1 MVCSAIAKER
11 CGGYAGIE
19 GLSTTNAPV
28 RFPPMSALVVLEN
41 PRLWRL
47 SIPGVTVVSAR
58 DYLTDP
64 RYGDHLRTRVFN
76 FCRRYGYQS
85 LGYYVSLLAEARG
98 HRPMPSVSTV
108 QDLRLGA
115 MVRVVSGDLD
125 DLMQRSLA
133 GLKGE
138 RFTLSV
144 YFGRNLAR
152 RYERLSRSLFNYFPA
167 PFLRAEFERTDRW
180 RLERIQT
187 IATSEIPA
195 PHRPFVRAQ
204 ARRHFAR
211 PASGDRRRAW
221 RHQMAILLDPAAA
234 DRPSNDLA
242 IGRFVRAARSLGI
255 NATII
260 DREDYGRLAE
270 FDALFIRETTAVN
283 HHTFRFAR
291 RAEAEGL
298 VVIDDPGSIVR
309 CSNKV
314 FLAEVF
320 AHHGVPHPQ
329 SVILGRENASD
340 AGWMLGYPVVLKRP
354 DSSFSRGVVKAA
366 DEKALRARM
375 EEFFRDSDLV
385 VAQEYIPSEFDWR
398 IGILEGRALFACQ
411 YFMARGHWQIARL
424 HTNGREYGR
433 VKTLPLDEVPTAAV
447 RLAER
452 AASLVGRGLYG
463 VDLKEARGRFYVVE
477 VNDNPNI
484 DAGVEDA
491 VLGTE
496 LYRSIMRTFLDR
508 LENQGRPGAP
518 R

>member
-1 MVCSAIAKER
+1 M
-11 CGGYAGIE
+11 
-19 GLSTTNAPV
+19 P
-28 RFPPMSALVVLEN
+28 ALVVLEN
-41 PRLWRL
+41 PSHWRI
-47 SIPGVTVVSAR
+47 SVPGVKAVSAR
-58 DYLTDP
+58 EYLADP
-64 RYGDHLRTRVFN
+64 RYGDDRRVRVFN

-115 MVRVVSGDLD
+115 LVRVVSEDLD
-125 DLMQRSLA
+125 GLIQQSLS
-133 GLKGE
+133 GLKGGT
-138 RFTLSV
+138 FTLSI

-152 RYERLSRSLFNYFPA
+152 RYERLSRALFNYFPA

-180 RLERIQT
+180 RLERILT

-195 PHRPFVRAQ
+195 AHRPFVRAQ

-211 PASGDRRRAW
+211 PAAGDPRKEW
-221 RHQMAILLDPAAA
+221 RHGLAILLDPAEA
-234 DRPSNDLA
+234 DRPSNDRA
-242 IGRFVRAARSLGI
+242 IAKFVRAARSLGI

-260 DREDYGRLAE
+260 DRDDYGRLAE

-291 RAEAEGL
+291 KAEAEGL
-298 VVIDDPGSIVR
+298 VVIDDPASIVR

-314 FLAEVF
+314 YLAEVF

-329 SVILGRENASD
+329 SVILGRENARD

-366 DEKALRARM
+366 DETELRARL

-398 IGILEGRALFACQ
+398 IGVLEGRALYACK
-411 YFMARGHWQIARL
+411 YFMAKGHWQIA
-424 HTNGREYGR
+424 HHHAGGREFGR

-452 AASLVGRGLYG
+452 AAALVGRGLYG
-463 VDLKEARGRFYVVE
+463 VDIKEARGRFYVVE

-491 VLGTE
+491 VLGEE

-508 LENQGRPGAP
+508 LENQGRPGTP